1 MKARIVIAAVV
12 GAVLAVPPVSATA
25 AGVDQ
30 QARVAS
36 AIAVAASTDGP
47 PQPGGIELPEQQPSE
62 LRSATTLAP
71 ATGDFASERALI
83 LQQTNALR
91 AQNGLPPLRLNNALN
106 EIAQDWS
113 VQQAR
118 ALTMSHRPN
127 FTAMYPDGWSRA
139 SENVAAGYSPSNVV
153 AAWANSPG
161 HRANLLSSN
170 TDIGI
175 GVAMHSSG
183 RIYYTQNFG
192 RYSSAPP
199 TPPGTVSRIAGSDRY
214 STSALIS
221 TRAFPAGASTVY
233 IASGANFPDALAA
246 AALAGAADG
255 PLLLV
260 TPTAVPAVILAELR
274 RLGPDRIVVAGGPGV
289 ISDAVLTTLRTVA
302 PVVNRV
308 FGENR
313 FATSRALALDA
324 YGERGATAVYLATGA
339 GFADALAAGPAAA
352 SVDAPVVLV
361 NGALPTIDD
370 DTVALIERL
379 GATRVVIAGGT
390 GAVSAGIESSL
401 RMLGLTVQRYAGA
414 DRYSTASLIAS
425 AHFPNAANGFV
436 ATGTGFADAL
446 SGGAAAGALGAPLF
460 TSNPACVPSPA
471 HTALRNQNPD
481 ALVLLG
487 GFGAL
492 LPTVAGFYRC

>member
-1 MKARIVIAAVV
+1 MKAQLVIAAVV
-12 GAVLAVPPVSATA
+12 GAVLAVPPLSATA

-30 QARVAS
+30 QPAS
-36 AIAVAASTDGP
+36 PSMITVSSAEAEI
-47 PQPGGIELPEQQPSE
+47 PQPGGLQVAEQQPSG
-62 LRSATTLAP
+62 LSAASALAP
-71 ATGDFASERALI
+71 ATGDFANERALI
-83 LQQTNALR
+83 LQQTNQLR

-113 VQQAR
+113 VQQAL

-127 FTAMYPDGWSRA
+127 FTAMYPAGWSRA

-153 AAWANSPG
+153 AAWAGSPG

-175 GVAMHSSG
+175 GVAMHPNG

-192 RYSSAPP
+192 RYSSEPP
-199 TPPGTVSRIAGSDRY
+199 TPPGTVTRIAGTDRY

-221 TRAFPAGASTVY
+221 TRAFPGGASTVY

-246 AALAGAADG
+246 AAVAGAADG

-260 TPTAVPAVILAELR
+260 TPTSVPSVILTELR

-289 ISDAVLTTLRTVA
+289 ISDGVLSTLRTVA
-302 PVVNRV
+302 PVVTRV
-308 FGENR
+308 FGDNR

-324 YGERGATAVYLATGA
+324 YGQSGASAVYLATGA
-339 GFADALAAGPAAA
+339 SFADALAAGPAAA

-361 NGALPTIDD
+361 DGTQPAIDAS
-370 DTVALIERL
+370 TLALIREL
-379 GATRVVIAGGT
+379 GATRIVIAGGS

-401 RMLGLTVQRYAGA
+401 RTLGFTVERYAGT

-446 SGGAAAGALGAPLF
+446 SGGAAAGALGAPLY
-460 TSNPACVPSPA
+460 TSTPGCVPTPA